1 MPSHRSS
8 AQYLLTAFIETEDA
22 MMRNWFH
29 FISLAVVVF
38 FSLESVAAA
47 DTFKIRLTGAR
58 CADDPACHNRFHPA
72 IKPVVIVKPGDT
84 VIMETRDAFDG
95 QITRTSTA
103 ADVIP
108 TGLGG
113 PLNLNL
119 VHPLTGPVAIQGA
132 EPGDLL
138 VVHIV
143 DIIQDDFAYTI
154 NVPGFGFLRSEVPGP
169 SILHWDIKGDVAT
182 SRDLPGVRIHAEP
195 SMGTTGIALSV
206 AKTEEVYQREHEL
219 AGRGGFVL
227 EPNPDDAVPANLCGH
242 GGTVASRCLRTIPTR
257 ENAGNI
263 DVKQLTKG
271 GRLLIPV
278 FVPGALFSA
287 GDAHFAQ
294 GDGEIAGTTMEMNV
308 TLVVKFTLRKGDA
321 KRLGIT
327 TFQFERDNF
336 FAPPERAVPK
346 RFFATTGISVNRLT
360 GKNESEDLTLSA
372 RNAALNMID
381 HLVRT
386 RGLTPQQAYM
396 LSSTAVDLHINQLV
410 DVPNFLVSAFLHLDV
425 FGDGDRD
432 GDRDEDTK

>member
-1 MPSHRSS
+1 
-8 AQYLLTAFIETEDA
+8 

-29 FISLAVVVF
+29 FISLAVLMF
-38 FSLESVAAA
+38 FGLETGAAA
-47 DTFKIRLTGAR
+47 DTFRIHLTGAR

-72 IKPVVIVKPGDT
+72 IKPVITVKPGDT

-108 TGLGG
+108 TFSGG

-143 DIIQDDFAYTI
+143 DIISDDFAYTI

-169 SILHWDIKGDVAT
+169 AILHWDIKGDVAT

-206 AKTEEVYQREHEL
+206 AKTEEIYQREHEL

-227 EPNPDDAVPANLCGH
+227 EPLENEAVPANVCGH
-242 GGTVASRCLRTIPTR
+242 GGTFASRCLRTIPTR

-308 TLVVKFTLRKGDA
+308 TLVVKFTLRKGEA
-321 KRLGIT
+321 KRLGIN

-346 RFFATTGISVNRLT
+346 RFFATTGISVDRVT

-386 RGLTPQQAYM
+386 RGLTRQQAYM

-425 FGDGDRD
+425 FRD
-432 GDRDEDTK
+432 DDRDEDRNEDRNEDKK

>member
-1 MPSHRSS
+1 
-8 AQYLLTAFIETEDA
+8 

-29 FISLAVVVF
+29 FISLAAVLF
-38 FSLESVAAA
+38 FGLETVAAA
-47 DTFKIRLTGAR
+47 DTFTIRLTGAR

-72 IKPVVIVKPGDT
+72 IKPVITVKPGDT

-108 TGLGG
+108 TFSGG

-143 DIIQDDFAYTI
+143 DIIPEDFAYTI

-169 SILHWDIKGDVAT
+169 AILHWDIKGDVAT

-227 EPNPDDAVPANLCGH
+227 EPLENEAVPANVCGH
-242 GGTVASRCLRTIPTR
+242 GGTFASRCLRTIPTR

-308 TLVVKFTLRKGDA
+308 TLVVKFSVRKGEA

-346 RFFATTGISVNRLT
+346 RFFATTGISVDRNT

-386 RGLTPQQAYM
+386 RGLTRQQAYM

-425 FGDGDRD
+425 F
-432 GDRDEDTK
+432 RDEDGDEDRNEDKQ

>member
-1 MPSHRSS
+1 
-8 AQYLLTAFIETEDA
+8 
-22 MMRNWFH
+22 MRNRFH
-29 FISLAVVVF
+29 FISLAAVMF
-38 FSLESVAAA
+38 FGLESVAAA
-47 DTFKIRLTGAR
+47 DTFRIRLTGAR

-72 IKPVVIVKPGDT
+72 IKPVITVKPGDT

-103 ADVIP
+103 ADTIP
-108 TGLGG
+108 TFLGG
-113 PLNLNL
+113 TLNLNQ
-119 VHPLTGPVAIQGA
+119 VHPLTGRVAIQGA

-138 VVHIV
+138 AVHIV
-143 DIIQDDFAYTI
+143 DIIQADFAYTI

-169 SILHWDIKGDVAT
+169 AILHWDIKGDVAT

-219 AGRGGFVL
+219 AVRPVRPGFVL
-227 EPNPDDAVPANLCGH
+227 EPLEDDAVPASLCGH
-242 GGTVASRCLRTIPTR
+242 GGAFASRCLRTIPTR

-308 TLVVKFTLRKGDA
+308 TLVVRFSVRKGEA

-346 RFFATTGISVNRLT
+346 RFFATTGISVDRVT

-386 RGLTPQQAYM
+386 RGLTRQQAYM

-425 FGDGDRD
+425 FRDDDGDEER
-432 GDRDEDTK
+432 K

>member
-1 MPSHRSS
+1 M
-8 AQYLLTAFIETEDA
+8 FIETEDA

-29 FISLAVVVF
+29 FISLAVVMF
-38 FSLESVAAA
+38 FGLEAVAAA

-72 IKPVVIVKPGDT
+72 IKPVVTVKPGDT
-84 VIMETRDAFDG
+84 VTMETRDAFDG
-95 QITRTSTA
+95 QITPTSTA

-143 DIIQDDFAYTI
+143 DIISGDFAYTI

-227 EPNPDDAVPANLCGH
+227 EPLENDAVPASVCGH
-242 GGTVASRCLRTIPTR
+242 GGTFASRCLRTIPTR

-308 TLVVKFTLRKGDA
+308 TLVVKFSVRKGEA

-336 FAPPERAVPK
+336 FAPPERAVPQ
-346 RFFATTGISVNRLT
+346 RFFATTGISVDRVT

-386 RGLTPQQAYM
+386 RGLTRQQAYM

-425 FGDGDRD
+425 FRDDDGD
-432 GDRDEDTK
+432 EEKK

>member
-1 MPSHRSS
+1 
-8 AQYLLTAFIETEDA
+8 

-29 FISLAVVVF
+29 FISLAAVMF
-38 FSLESVAAA
+38 FGLETVAAA
-47 DTFKIRLTGAR
+47 DTFRIRLTGAR

-72 IKPVVIVKPGDT
+72 IKPVITVKPGDT

-108 TGLGG
+108 TFSGG
-113 PLNLNL
+113 PLNLNR

-169 SILHWDIKGDVAT
+169 AILHWDINGDVAT

-206 AKTEEVYQREHEL
+206 AKTEEVFQREHEL
-219 AGRGGFVL
+219 AARGGFVL
-227 EPNPDDAVPANLCGH
+227 EPLENDAVPASVCGH
-242 GGTVASRCLRTIPTR
+242 RGGVPRPSLAPLPTR
-257 ENAGNI
+257 GNTGDI
-263 DVKQLTKG
+263 HRKQPAQN
-271 GRLLIPV
+271 GRAALSR

-308 TLVVKFTLRKGDA
+308 TLVARFSLRKGEA
-321 KRLGIT
+321 
-327 TFQFERDNF
+327 
-336 FAPPERAVPK
+336 
-346 RFFATTGISVNRLT
+346 
-360 GKNESEDLTLSA
+360 
-372 RNAALNMID
+372 
-381 HLVRT
+381 
-386 RGLTPQQAYM
+386 
-396 LSSTAVDLHINQLV
+396 
-410 DVPNFLVSAFLHLDV
+410 
-425 FGDGDRD
+425 
-432 GDRDEDTK
+432 

>member
-1 MPSHRSS
+1 MS
-8 AQYLLTAFIETEDA
+8 IETEDA

-29 FISLAVVVF
+29 FISLAAVMF
-38 FSLESVAAA
+38 FGLESVAAA
-47 DTFKIRLTGAR
+47 DTFRIRLTGAR

-72 IKPVVIVKPGDT
+72 IRPVITVKPGDT

-95 QITRTSTA
+95 QITPSSTA

-108 TGLGG
+108 TFLGG

-119 VHPLTGPVAIQGA
+119 VHPLTGPIAIQGA

-143 DIIQDDFAYTI
+143 DIIQADFAYTI

-169 SILHWDIKGDVAT
+169 AILHWDIEGDVAT

-206 AKTEEVYQREHEL
+206 AKTEEVFQREHEL

-227 EPNPDDAVPANLCGH
+227 EPNPDDAVPASLCGH
-242 GGTVASRCLRTIPTR
+242 GGTFVSRCLRTIPTR

-308 TLVVKFTLRKGDA
+308 TLVVKFSVRKGEA

-346 RFFATTGISVNRLT
+346 RFFATTGISVDRVT

-386 RGLTPQQAYM
+386 RGLTRQQAYM

-425 FGDGDRD
+425 FRDNDGDEE
-432 GDRDEDTK
+432 GK

>member
-1 MPSHRSS
+1 LRH
-8 AQYLLTAFIETEDA
+8 LNEEDA
-22 MMRNWFH
+22 VMRNRFH
-29 FISLAVVVF
+29 FISLAAVMF
-38 FSLESVAAA
+38 FGLESVAAA
-47 DTFKIRLTGAR
+47 DTFRIRLTGAR

-72 IKPVVIVKPGDT
+72 IKPVITVKPGDT

-103 ADVIP
+103 ADTIP
-108 TGLGG
+108 TFLGG

-143 DIIQDDFAYTI
+143 DILQDDFAYTI

-169 SILHWDIKGDVAT
+169 AILHWDINGDVAT

-227 EPNPDDAVPANLCGH
+227 EPLENDAVPASVCGH
-242 GGTVASRCLRTIPTR
+242 GGTFASRCLRTIPTR

-278 FVPGALFSA
+278 FVSGGLFSA

-294 GDGEIAGTTMEMNV
+294 GDGEISGTTMEMNV
-308 TLVVKFTLRKGDA
+308 TLVVKFSVRKGEA

-346 RFFATTGISVNRLT
+346 RFFATTGISVDRVT

-386 RGLTPQQAYM
+386 RGLTRQQAYM

-425 FGDGDRD
+425 FQDD
-432 GDRDEDTK
+432 DRDEDRNAE

>member
-1 MPSHRSS
+1 M
-8 AQYLLTAFIETEDA
+8 
-22 MMRNWFH
+22 
-29 FISLAVVVF
+29 F
-38 FSLESVAAA
+38 FGLESVAAA
-47 DTFKIRLTGAR
+47 DTFRIRLTGAR

-72 IKPVVIVKPGDT
+72 IKPVITVKPGDT

-95 QITRTSTA
+95 QITPTSTA

-108 TGLGG
+108 TFLGG
-113 PLNLNL
+113 PLNLNR

-143 DIIQDDFAYTI
+143 DIISDDFAYTI

-169 SILHWDIKGDVAT
+169 AILHWDIKGDVAT

-219 AGRGGFVL
+219 AVRPVRPGFVL
-227 EPNPDDAVPANLCGH
+227 EPLEDDAVPAKLCGH

-278 FVPGALFSA
+278 FVSGALFSA

-308 TLVVKFTLRKGDA
+308 TLVVKFSVRKGEA

-346 RFFATTGISVNRLT
+346 RFFATTGISVDRVT

-386 RGLTPQQAYM
+386 RGLTRQQAYM

-425 FGDGDRD
+425 FRDDDGD
-432 GDRDEDTK
+432 EEKK

>member
-1 MPSHRSS
+1 VLSN
-8 AQYLLTAFIETEDA
+8 LDEEEDA
-22 MMRNWFH
+22 MMRSRFH
-29 FISLAVVVF
+29 FISLAVVMF
-38 FSLESVAAA
+38 FGLETVAAA
-47 DTFKIRLTGAR
+47 DTFTIRLTGPR

-72 IKPVVIVKPGDT
+72 IKPVITVKPGDT

-95 QITRTSTA
+95 QITRASTA

-143 DIIQDDFAYTI
+143 DIISDDFAYTI

-169 SILHWDIKGDVAT
+169 AILHWDINGGVAT

-227 EPNPDDAVPANLCGH
+227 EPNPDDALPAKLCGH
-242 GGTVASRCLRTIPTR
+242 GGAFASRCLRTIPTR

-278 FVPGALFSA
+278 FVSGGLFSA

-308 TLVVKFTLRKGDA
+308 TLVVKFTLRKGEA

-327 TFQFERDNF
+327 TFQFERDNY

-346 RFFATTGISVNRLT
+346 RFFATTGISVNRVT

-381 HLVRT
+381 HLVQT
-386 RGLTPQQAYM
+386 RGLTRQQAYM

-432 GDRDEDTK
+432 EDRNEDKK

>member
-1 MPSHRSS
+1 LRHLDEEE
-8 AQYLLTAFIETEDA
+8 AV
-22 MMRNWFH
+22 MRNRFH
-29 FISLAVVVF
+29 FISLAVFMF
-38 FSLESVAAA
+38 FGLESVAAA
-47 DTFKIRLTGAR
+47 DTFRIRLTGAR

-72 IKPVVIVKPGDT
+72 IKPVITVKPGDT

-95 QITRTSTA
+95 QVTPTSTA

-108 TGLGG
+108 TFLGG
-113 PLNLNL
+113 TLNLNL

-143 DIIQDDFAYTI
+143 DIIAADFAYTI

-169 SILHWDIKGDVAT
+169 AILHWDIKGDVAT
-182 SRDLPGVRIHAEP
+182 SRDLPGVRIQAEP

-219 AGRGGFVL
+219 AVRPVRPGFVL
-227 EPNPDDAVPANLCGH
+227 EPLEDDAVPASLCGH
-242 GGTVASRCLRTIPTR
+242 GGAFASRCLRTIPTR

-308 TLVVKFTLRKGDA
+308 TLVVKFSVRKGEA

-346 RFFATTGISVNRLT
+346 RFFATTGISVDRVT

-386 RGLTPQQAYM
+386 RGLTRQQAYM

-425 FGDGDRD
+425 FRDDDGD
-432 GDRDEDTK
+432 EEKK

>member
-1 MPSHRSS
+1 
-8 AQYLLTAFIETEDA
+8 

-29 FISLAVVVF
+29 FISLAAVMF
-38 FSLESVAAA
+38 FGLESVAAA
-47 DTFKIRLTGAR
+47 DTFRIRLTGAR

-72 IKPVVIVKPGDT
+72 IKPVITVKPGDT

-103 ADVIP
+103 ADAIP
-108 TGLGG
+108 TFLGG
-113 PLNLNL
+113 SLNLNQ
-119 VHPLTGPVAIQGA
+119 VHPLTGPVAVQGP
-132 EPGDLL
+132 EP
-138 VVHIV
+138 
-143 DIIQDDFAYTI
+143 A
-154 NVPGFGFLRSEVPGP
+154 
-169 SILHWDIKGDVAT
+169 ILHWDIVGDVAT

-227 EPNPDDAVPANLCGH
+227 EPLENDAVPASLCGH
-242 GGTVASRCLRTIPTR
+242 GGAFASRCLRTIPTR

-308 TLVVKFTLRKGDA
+308 TLVAKFSLRKGEA
-321 KRLGIT
+321 RRLGIT
-327 TFQFERDNF
+327 TFQFERDDF

-346 RFFATTGISVNRLT
+346 RFFATTGISVDRNT

-386 RGLTPQQAYM
+386 RGLTRQQAYM

-425 FGDGDRD
+425 FQDD
-432 GDRDEDTK
+432 

>member
-1 MPSHRSS
+1 
-8 AQYLLTAFIETEDA
+8 
-22 MMRNWFH
+22 MMRKW
-29 FISLAVVVF
+29 SLVIPLTIILF
-38 FSLESVAAA
+38 LGFETLAAA
-47 DTFKIRLTGAR
+47 DTFTIRLTGAR

-72 IKPVVIVKPGDT
+72 IAPVITVKPGDT

-108 TGLGG
+108 TFLGG

-119 VHPLTGPVAIQGA
+119 VHPLTGPVAIKGA

-143 DIIQDDFAYTI
+143 DIISDDFAYTV
-154 NVPGFGFLRSEVPGP
+154 NVPGFGFLRREVPGP
-169 SILHWDIKGDVAT
+169 AILHWDIKGDVAT

-206 AKTEEVYQREHEL
+206 AKTDEVFNREHEL

-227 EPNPDDAVPANLCGH
+227 EPNPDDAVPANLCGR
-242 GGTVASRCLRTIPTR
+242 GGKVVDVQRRCLRTIPTR

-308 TLVVKFTLRKGDA
+308 TLVVKFTLRKGEA
-321 KRLGIT
+321 KRQNIT
-327 TFQFERDNF
+327 TFQFERDSF

-346 RFFATTGISVNRLT
+346 RFLATTGISVDRVT

-381 HLVRT
+381 HLVRN
-386 RGLTPQQAYM
+386 RGLTRQQAYM
-396 LSSTAVDLHINQLV
+396 LSSTAVDLHISQLV

-425 FGDGDRD
+425 FQDD
-432 GDRDEDTK
+432 DRDEDRDEDRK

>member
-1 MPSHRSS
+1 MRHR
-8 AQYLLTAFIETEDA
+8 
-22 MMRNWFH
+22 FH
-29 FISLAVVVF
+29 FIALAVVLLF
-38 FSLESVAAA
+38 GLETVAAA
-47 DTFKIRLTGAR
+47 DTFRIRLTGAR

-72 IKPVVIVKPGDT
+72 IKPVITVKPGDT

-95 QITRTSTA
+95 QITPGSTA

-108 TGLGG
+108 TFLGG
-113 PLNLNL
+113 PLNLNR

-143 DIIQDDFAYTI
+143 DIIQADFAYTI

-169 SILHWDIKGDVAT
+169 AILHWDIRGDVAT

-206 AKTEEVYQREHEL
+206 AKTEEVFQREHEL

-227 EPNPDDAVPANLCGH
+227 EPLEDDAVPASLCGR

-308 TLVVKFTLRKGDA
+308 TLVVKFTLRKGEA
-321 KRLGIT
+321 NRLGIT

-346 RFFATTGISVNRLT
+346 RFFATTGISVDRVT

-381 HLVRT
+381 HLVRA
-386 RGLTPQQAYM
+386 RGLTRQQAYM

-425 FGDGDRD
+425 FRDEDRD
-432 GDRDEDTK
+432 DDRDEHRK

>member
-1 MPSHRSS
+1 VLSN
-8 AQYLLTAFIETEDA
+8 LDEEEA
-22 MMRNWFH
+22 MMRNRFH
-29 FISLAVVVF
+29 FISLAAVMF
-38 FSLESVAAA
+38 FGLESVAAA
-47 DTFKIRLTGAR
+47 DTFRIRLTGAR

-72 IKPVVIVKPGDT
+72 IKPVITVKPGDT

-108 TGLGG
+108 TFLGG

-143 DIIQDDFAYTI
+143 DILQDDFAYTI

-169 SILHWDIKGDVAT
+169 AILHWDIKGDVAT

-227 EPNPDDAVPANLCGH
+227 EPLEADAVPASLCGH
-242 GGTVASRCLRTIPTR
+242 GGTFASRCLRTIPTR

-287 GDAHFAQ
+287 GDAHYAQ

-308 TLVVKFTLRKGDA
+308 TLVAKFSLRKGEA

-327 TFQFERDNF
+327 TFQFERDDF
-336 FAPPERAVPK
+336 FALPERAVPK
-346 RFFATTGISVNRLT
+346 RFFATTGISVDRVT

-386 RGLTPQQAYM
+386 RGLTRQQAYM

-425 FGDGDRD
+425 FRDDDGD
-432 GDRDEDTK
+432 EEKK